1 VLTTGNSYQN
11 GGLTSSQHGDANN
24 RQQNFSRY
32 TYLPDCLTVDN
43 AAMLKYLT
51 LAGLSLAICM
61 HAKLNGRLSVKEF
74 GCTVIPILFATLIA
88 VLHTNYKEASAE
100 DESDD
105 GNDDDIPV
113 LTPQHHQTPPA
124 AQVSAPAIERLI
136 ECRHW
141 TTTEL
146 PARISTI
153 GTTALQAIRSNLP
166 NRPSFEIAALT
177 PYLAAIA
184 LAFIAETLEGG
195 KYPITTLWGCGTL
208 YGLKPNLLEKFT
220 LMTDALMTDALRYNP
235 FANPQMQGAPNDQVL
250 PAPSLVGTAQPIT
263 NNSNIPNFG
272 PDIKNLI
279 FLMMFMATFAVYGL
293 GANNHSLSSLLTMA
307 LSTAGN
313 VGVTRAAAALSL
325 PEKLRRI
332 KDWTN
337 ELPARISTIGTTAL
351 QAIRSTLPNQPSLE
365 RAAPAVF
372 AAALTLAVISG
383 NYTIE
388 ELMRLNPT
396 LPSLLAMALSTAGS
410 VGVTRAAA
418 ALSFPEKLRQLQEW
432 TTELPARIS
441 AIGTNALQAI
451 RSTLPNQPLAGR
463 AQPITD
469 PSAMQNVITAM
480 FIAIMVTSVLNTF
493 LGSEIHNP
501 LPLALIGGAFAI
513 GSGVKKAKDAVSFVQ
528 GMIQLAGV
536 GEDAP
541 AFPKVPFV
549 YNFTMASAIMGA
561 IGLFTLYAPFTY
573 MICAHNEIPALIPLF
588 LNIVVGAALGP
599 AVKSLFDQKK
609 AQMIQDVKHTV
620 NGYIA
625 DAVVRAIDQ
634 VLALLPSDVD
644 PDTLQGRVRTKLLQA
659 RSVTTA
665 HSDDLF
671 KGSIPLTASVRGIL
685 TDNLASAKA
694 IVLDA
699 AKATK
704 NSALSWLGNNAAQ
717 FTIQSIAVPF
727 LQKLWK
733 LQKTAAEKA
742 FIQDKLNLITKHRLE
757 TEPQQLLMAI
767 LQLPPGCL
775 IEGVEIPSTL
785 QAVFQAFTS
794 NDNIKLTKKNPAE
807 ACEEDK
813 PIYDQMVDTTIN
825 PRAQE
830 LMNWL
835 SQGQEFDYAARSKF
849 TKTPDGDIT
858 TKQQIEKEVAITTE
872 ILTLKGIY
880 KLFESSGGKAEPFE
894 AILELMITADGKLT
908 GDIKKSSQS
917 FLKKL
922 RESMDVVG
930 KTNPLIRGFIGTILL
945 PAITNTVV
953 EMGQNGTKK
962 FFEKAKVQI
971 GEQLSSDAN
980 NRGGNNE
987 LLDSFSALFNK
998 VSNAID
1004 AHVAG
1009 GALSSTSLVTREEF
1023 INNKVKGDP
1032 KETEKSYRN
1041 LTHTFVN
1048 TFCPTPLNAAGK
1060 LAKTRS
1066 ELMDKLTGPEL
1077 SGAKKILMTPLY
1089 AVAIAVM
1096 WIVEYVFVR
1105 WAEWCINKIVTA
1117 FIKKSADD
1125 AKIMES
1131 LVTTAVD
1138 AIKGKNN
1145 GGRGTEIMDTLIEEV
1160 LILANQAIS
1169 EELKDGSA
1177 ASVTKLSPEDNKA
1190 SKEFIRSFIEAVNKY
1205 STTNE
1210 DTLEARIKKMLSPL
1224 TSMGIGITFD
1234 KILDLLAPHIHKLY
1248 KEITTEEKLDELT
1261 VLGLKALNTTL
1272 QRTDDV
1278 TKVTKTQLEERKQE
1292 EQTRKIKIANQ
1303 IEVLSKQLFELA
1315 KKDIKTEVVELSDNV
1330 QSTIVDKFNEFSKQS
1345 LLAIKA
1351 INEDHTSVECKIG
1364 IVDRSIQNLVEFK
1377 EFISSTASKQSI
1389 SQDLK
1394 TIIGNAY
1401 HTLSELITLFRDTEI
1416 RLHASIITEQE
1427 KYLIQKIKN
1436 LSSNQG
1442 SLLNESINAILEEYK
1457 NLTKEKRPIS
1467 EVQIMRQLATIN
1479 EVIELKGRYKE
1490 EEGYYTAALS
1500 LLNQTHSNTLRE
1512 ELRKSYMEL
1521 VHNKKPKNMSQN
1533 VWNELTKLIRSPND
1547 EGFSVRKQNMLNHLT
1562 IKRDDACNQSDKCSA
1577 KINTLIEDVKKIT
1590 QDYEKC
1596 FITTG
1601 KADLPRI
1608 IQETESLFGKL
1619 TAIFNTQVK
1628 PKLNLRLGMTEA
1640 SVGLLG
1646 LFEPFLLKELGK
1658 YLHQATAALPFLTS
1672 HAIGTV
1678 GLETLRNIF
1687 AGNTK

>member
-1 VLTTGNSYQN
+1 VHELGYNLMNQWGQNSSN
-11 GGLTSSQHGDANN
+11 TCFVSNNTFDTSTSN
-24 RQQNFSRY
+24 
-32 TYLPDCLTVDN
+32 DN
-43 AAMLKYLT
+43 QLITIIAT
-51 LAGLSLAICM
+51 LAIGI
-61 HAKLNGRLSVKEF
+61 F
-74 GCTVIPILFATLIA
+74 TFLFQNSIYSYSKTAHDAALPQRA
-88 VLHTNYKEASAE
+88 
-100 DESDD
+100 
-105 GNDDDIPV
+105 PV
-113 LTPQHHQTPPA
+113 LPPA
-124 AQVSAPAIERLI
+124 P
-136 ECRHW
+136 
-141 TTTEL
+141 
-146 PARISTI
+146 
-153 GTTALQAIRSNLP
+153 
-166 NRPSFEIAALT
+166 
-177 PYLAAIA
+177 
-184 LAFIAETLEGG
+184 
-195 KYPITTLWGCGTL
+195 
-208 YGLKPNLLEKFT
+208 
-220 LMTDALMTDALRYNP
+220 
-235 FANPQMQGAPNDQVL
+235 
-250 PAPSLVGTAQPIT
+250 LVGRAQPIT
-263 NNSNIPNFG
+263 NNFNIPNFG
-272 PDIKNLI
+272 PNIRHLI
-279 FLMMFMATFAVYGL
+279 FAMMSMAAFAVYGL
-293 GANNHSLSSLLTMA
+293 GADNHSLSSLLVMA
-307 LSTAGN
+307 LSTAGI
-313 VGVTRAAAALSL
+313 VGIPRVAAAVSL
-325 PEKLRRI
+325 
-332 KDWTN
+332 
-337 ELPARISTIGTTAL
+337 
-351 QAIRSTLPNQPSLE
+351 
-365 RAAPAVF
+365 
-372 AAALTLAVISG
+372 
-383 NYTIE
+383 
-388 ELMRLNPT
+388 
-396 LPSLLAMALSTAGS
+396 
-410 VGVTRAAA
+410 
-418 ALSFPEKLRQLQEW
+418 PEKLRQLQNS
-432 TTELPARIS
+432 TTGLLSRVFATCNS
-441 AIGTNALQAI
+441 AFQANI
-451 RSTLPNQPLAGR
+451 PQETGAPNNQVAPLGGR

-469 PSAMQNVITAM
+469 PSDMQNVITAV
-480 FIAIMVTSVLNTF
+480 FIAIMVTSVLNMF
-493 LGSEIHNP
+493 LGSEINNP

-513 GSGVKKAKDAVSFVQ
+513 GSGVKKAKDAVSIVQ

-536 GEDAP
+536 DEDAP
-541 AFPKVPFV
+541 ASPKVPFV
-549 YNFTMASAIMGA
+549 YNFDMAYAIVGA
-561 IGLFTLYAPFTY
+561 ISFFILFTSPTAT
-573 MICAHNEIPALIPLF
+573 ICAAAEIPALIPLF
-588 LNIVVGAALGP
+588 LNIALGAAVGP
-599 AVKSLFDQKK
+599 AVRALYDQKK
-609 AQMIQDVKHTV
+609 AQMIQDVKRTL
-620 NGYIA
+620 NSNIA
-625 DAVVRAIDQ
+625 NAVVGAIDT
-634 VLALLPSDVD
+634 VLDVLPRDD
-644 PDTLQGRVRTKLLQA
+644 ERGVRTKLLRA
-659 RSVTTA
+659 RRFTIA
-665 HSDDLF
+665 HKDNLF
-671 KGSIPLTASVRGIL
+671 KDSIPLIASTKAFAIDIL
-685 TDNLASAKA
+685 TDKTKRDNALATAKA
-694 IVLDA
+694 FVLDA

-704 NSALSWLGNNAAQ
+704 KSALSWLGNNAAQ

-733 LQKTAAEKA
+733 LQKTADGKA

-767 LQLPPGCL
+767 LQLPTGCL

-794 NDNIKLTKKNPAE
+794 NDKIELTEKNPAE
-807 ACEEDK
+807 PCEEDK
-813 PIYDQMVDTTIN
+813 PIYDQMVDTMIN
-825 PRAQE
+825 PRAEE
-830 LMNWL
+830 LMDWL
-835 SQGQEFDYAARSKF
+835 SQEQQFNCAAISPY

-908 GDIKKSSQS
+908 GDMKKSSQS

-1023 INNKVKGDP
+1023 INNKVNGDP

-1177 ASVTKLSPEDNKA
+1177 ASVTKLSPEENKA

-1234 KILDLLAPHIHKLY
+1234 KILDRLAPHIHKLY

-1292 EQTRKIKIANQ
+1292 EQTRKNKISNQ
-1303 IEVLSKQLFELA
+1303 IEVLSKQLFELV

-1364 IVDRSIQNLVEFK
+1364 IVDRSIENLVEFK

-1401 HTLSELITLFRDTEI
+1401 HTLSELITLFRNTEI

-1436 LSSNQG
+1436 LSSSQG
-1442 SLLNESINAILEEYK
+1442 SSLKQSINAMLEEYK
-1457 NLTKEKRPIS
+1457 NLPKEKRPIS
-1467 EVQIMRQLATIN
+1467 EVQIMKQLAIIN
-1479 EVIELKGRYKE
+1479 EVIEVKGKHKE
-1490 EEGYYTAALS
+1490 EEGYYTAAIS
-1500 LLNQTHSNTLRE
+1500 LLNQTHSNTLSE

-1533 VWNELTKLIRSPND
+1533 VWNELTKLIRSSNN
-1547 EGFSVRKQNMLNHLT
+1547 EGFSVRKQNMLNDLT
-1562 IKRDDACNQSDKCSA
+1562 IKRDDACNQSVKCST
-1577 KINTLIEDVKKIT
+1577 KINALIEDVKKIT

-1596 FITTG
+1596 FITTE

-1619 TAIFNTQVK
+1619 TEIFNTQVK
-1628 PKLNLRLGMTEA
+1628 PKLNLRLGLTEC

-1646 LFEPFLLKELGK
+1646 LVEPLFKNEMQK
-1658 YLHQATAALPFLTS
+1658 YLHQATAALPFLS
-1672 HAIGTV
+1672 AHAINTV
-1678 GLETLRNIF
+1678 GLETVRRILK
-1687 AGNTK
+1687 GNTK